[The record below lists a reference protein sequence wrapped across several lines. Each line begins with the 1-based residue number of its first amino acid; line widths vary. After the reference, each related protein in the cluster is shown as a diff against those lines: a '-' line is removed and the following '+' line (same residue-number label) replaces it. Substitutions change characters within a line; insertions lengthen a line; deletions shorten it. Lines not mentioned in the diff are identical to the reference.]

1 MKPTG
6 RPPHTLLGL
15 TARQW
20 AEADGSAALK
30 RLRRAQYILA
40 GSIEPGPHEL
50 ARVADSTGVD
60 LADLVRALAS
70 LRGYLP
76 PDAPA
81 GDPDGP
87 SLADGD

>member
-1 MKPTG
+1 MPPG
-6 RPPHTLLGL
+6 RPPLRVCGI

-20 AEADGSAALK
+20 AEAEGSATMT

-50 ARVADSTGVD
+50 ARVADATGVD
-60 LADLVRALAS
+60 LAGLVRALAS

-87 SLADGD
+87 RLADGD